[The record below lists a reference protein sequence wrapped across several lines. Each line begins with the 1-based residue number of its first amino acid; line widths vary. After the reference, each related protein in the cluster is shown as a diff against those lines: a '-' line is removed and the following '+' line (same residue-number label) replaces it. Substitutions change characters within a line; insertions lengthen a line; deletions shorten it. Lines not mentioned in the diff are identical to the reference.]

1 MQYIDDLSVDIQS
14 KIFKESA
21 KIIERNFS
29 TLYYDCTNYY
39 FEIEIEDDFRKFG
52 FSKEHRPNPI
62 VQMGLFTDS
71 DGIPICYDLFAGSKN
86 EQTSMIPL
94 EKKFL
99 KTIQS
104 SNLIVCADAGLCSAN
119 NKYFNSIGN
128 RDYVFVQSLK
138 KVKKYLDDEIFS
150 TENNKWITINEK
162 FKYFVR
168 PINDEIKVTILEDDV
183 VTKKHEANIIVT
195 YDKDFDDYLKAVR
208 AKRIEKAKS
217 IIQNPSR
224 YNKETSKDGKQYIKD
239 ISYDKNGEI
248 IQKQLSLDEEKI
260 KAEEKYDGYYA
271 LITSLINEKP
281 EKIIQINKKRW
292 AIEDCFRVMKS
303 YLKARP
309 VYLSKEASIRTH
321 FLINF
326 VALTILKIIQKK
338 LRESMSHEDTTIEKI
353 INSLRE
359 LQITKITEQIYV
371 NGNVD
376 KLADAICE
384 QFKISFNSKF
394 LRKKYLN
401 SLMN

>member
-138 KVKKYLDDEIFS
+138 KLK
-150 TENNKWITINEK
+150 
-162 FKYFVR
+162 
-168 PINDEIKVTILEDDV
+168 
-183 VTKKHEANIIVT
+183 NI
-195 YDKDFDDYLKAVR
+195 
-208 AKRIEKAKS
+208 
-217 IIQNPSR
+217 
-224 YNKETSKDGKQYIKD
+224 
-239 ISYDKNGEI
+239 
-248 IQKQLSLDEEKI
+248 
-260 KAEEKYDGYYA
+260 
-271 LITSLINEKP
+271 
-281 EKIIQINKKRW
+281 
-292 AIEDCFRVMKS
+292 
-303 YLKARP
+303 
-309 VYLSKEASIRTH
+309 
-321 FLINF
+321 
-326 VALTILKIIQKK
+326 
-338 LRESMSHEDTTIEKI
+338 
-353 INSLRE
+353 
-359 LQITKITEQIYV
+359 
-371 NGNVD
+371 
-376 KLADAICE
+376 
-384 QFKISFNSKF
+384 
-394 LRKKYLN
+394 
-401 SLMN
+401 